1 MTEILYGRHPI
12 REALRSGRPL
22 NKILIARGLGGPVFR
37 EIRGLAAAR
46 GIRLQLVDRRALDRI
61 ASGGVH
67 QGYLAFA
74 AVKEYVTVDDILVG
88 AEEPPL
94 LVVLA
99 HITDPRNL
107 GAILRTAAA
116 AGVDGVIIPSR
127 RAAGLS
133 GEVAK
138 AAAGAV
144 EQVPVA
150 RVTNIAR
157 TLRCLKERG
166 FWIVGAEAGAPAVL
180 WEVRLTGAIAV
191 VIGGETA
198 GLGRTIQKECDYK
211 VRIPMSGKIASL
223 NASVAAAV
231 VLYEVF
237 RQRYRADAGNNNR

>member
-1 MTEILYGRHPI
+1 MTEILYGRHPV
-12 REALRSGRPL
+12 REALKSGRPL
-22 NKILIARGLGGPVFR
+22 NKILIARGLGGPVFQ
-37 EIRGLAAAR
+37 EIRGLATAR
-46 GIRLQLVDRRALDRI
+46 GVPLQLVERQALDRMT
-61 ASGGVH
+61 SGGVH

-88 AEEPPL
+88 AKEPPL
-94 LVVLA
+94 VVVLA

-107 GAILRTAAA
+107 GAIMRTAAA
-116 AGVDGVIIPSR
+116 AGIDGLIIPSR

-138 AAAGAV
+138 AAAGAT
-144 EQVPVA
+144 EHVPVA

-157 TLRCLKERG
+157 TLRYLKERG

-180 WEVRLTGAIAV
+180 WEVQLTGALAV
-191 VIGGETA
+191 VIGGEAA

-223 NASVAAAV
+223 NASVAAAL

-237 RQRYRADAGNNNR
+237 RQRRKADARTGNR